1 LREGVPLKLLEVPL
15 KLLAATAIAASVIA
29 LGGCE
34 SSGGSAILG
43 GLGGAAA
50 GAGGYEYHLNNQ
62 KSRVEEDLKQGK
74 IDRREYEIRMD
85 QISRD
90 SLVQ

>member
-1 LREGVPLKLLEVPL
+1 MV
-15 KLLAATAIAASVIA
+15 AATAIAASVIA
-29 LGGCE
+29 LAGCE
-34 SSGGSAILG
+34 SSGGSALLG
-43 GLGGAAA
+43 GLGGAAV

>member
-1 LREGVPLKLLEVPL
+1 MSKT
-15 KLLAATAIAASVIA
+15 LAMTAIVACAIA

-62 KSRVEEDLKQGK
+62 KTRVEEDLKQGK

-85 QISRD
+85 QIARD
-90 SLVQ
+90 SLIQ

>member
-1 LREGVPLKLLEVPL
+1 MSKT
-15 KLLAATAIAASVIA
+15 LAMTAIVAGA
-29 LGGCE
+29 LTLAGCE
-34 SSGGSAILG
+34 SSSGSAILG

-62 KSRVEEDLKQGK
+62 KTRVEEDLKQGK

-85 QISRD
+85 QIARD